1 MMSSILSYLLK
12 PFTIIRSISGENDIG
27 ICIGITFNLYIA
39 FHSTNILTMLILP
52 IHEHEYLSIYLY
64 LLKFLPL
71 MSHSFQYI
79 DLSPLCLNLFLDI
92 LLFLIVINGI
102 IF

>member
-1 MMSSILSYLLK
+1 MMSSILLYFLK
-12 PFTIIRSISGENDIG
+12 PFTIIPSISGENDIG

-92 LLFLIVINGI
+92 LLFLIQL
-102 IF
+102 